1 MINKISILGSTGSIG
16 QTTLKIL
23 NKKKKFKIDILAANK
38 NYNLICKQIINFKP
52 KYFIV
57 SDNKTFKKLKKKFKN
72 NKVKILD
79 NFDDIKLLKT
89 SNITVSAIPGIAGL
103 KPTISM
109 IKYSKKILIAN
120 KESVI
125 CGWNLINSLAN
136 RNRTEI
142 VPIDSE
148 HYSIL
153 KLIENHKKKEIKK
166 IYITASGGCLLN
178 YDLKKIKKIKPKDI
192 LRHPKWKMGKKITVD
207 SSTLMNKI
215 LELIEAQ
222 KIFNISNENL
232 DILIHPSSLIHAIVE
247 FKNGLTK
254 LLFHDTNMIIPI
266 TNALYNNK
274 LNIDNFYKP
283 KIDFDKKNLLNLN
296 FSKVDKKI
304 FPIIKLKNKINQY
317 PSTGIIINAA
327 NEVIVEKF
335 LKKKVSFLAINK
347 AIFQIMR
354 DRNYFKYAIKDP
366 RSFKE
371 ILKIDKWARKKT
383 EELSSKY
390 ENYF

>member
-23 NKKKKFKIDILAANK
+23 NKKKLFKIDILAANK

-120 KESVI
+120 KESEI

-283 KIDFDKKNLLNLN
+283 KIDFDKKNFLNLN
-296 FSKVDKKI
+296 FSKVNKKI

-335 LKKKVSFLAINK
+335 LKKKVGFLAINK

-354 DRNYFKYAIKDP
+354 DRNYFKYAIKEP
-366 RSFKE
+366 RSFNE

-383 EELSSKY
+383 EELSGKY

>member
-16 QTTLKIL
+16 RTTLKIL
-23 NKKKKFKIDILAANK
+23 SKKKKLFKVDVLAANK
-38 NYNLICKQIINFKP
+38 NYKLIYEQIINFKP

-57 SDNKTFKKLKKKFKN
+57 NDNTTFKKLKKKFKN
-72 NKVKILD
+72 KKVKILN
-79 NFDDIKLLKT
+79 NFKDIKLLKT

-109 IKYSKKILIAN
+109 VKFSKKILIAN

-125 CGWNLINSLAN
+125 CGWNLINILAK
-136 RNRTEI
+136 RNKTEI

-178 YDLKKIKKIKPKDI
+178 FDFKKIKKIKPKDI

-222 KIFNISNENL
+222 KIFNFPCEIF
-232 DILIHPSSLIHAIVE
+232 DVLIHPNSLIHAIVE

-266 TNALYNNK
+266 TNALFNNN
-274 LNIDNFYKP
+274 LNIDNFYKT
-283 KIDFDKKNLLNLN
+283 IVDFDKKKSLNLN
-296 FSKVDKKI
+296 FSKVNKKI
-304 FPIIKLKNKINQY
+304 FPVIKLKNKINQY

-335 LKKKVSFLAINK
+335 LKKKVGFLAINK
-347 AIFQIMR
+347 AIFKIMR
-354 DRNYFKYAIKDP
+354 DRNYLKYAVKEP
-366 RSFKE
+366 RSLND

-383 EELSSKY
+383 EEFSNRY
-390 ENYF
+390 

>member
-1 MINKISILGSTGSIG
+1 
-16 QTTLKIL
+16 
-23 NKKKKFKIDILAANK
+23 
-38 NYNLICKQIINFKP
+38 
-52 KYFIV
+52 
-57 SDNKTFKKLKKKFKN
+57 
-72 NKVKILD
+72 
-79 NFDDIKLLKT
+79 
-89 SNITVSAIPGIAGL
+89 
-103 KPTISM
+103 M

-283 KIDFDKKNLLNLN
+283 KIDFDKKNFLNLN